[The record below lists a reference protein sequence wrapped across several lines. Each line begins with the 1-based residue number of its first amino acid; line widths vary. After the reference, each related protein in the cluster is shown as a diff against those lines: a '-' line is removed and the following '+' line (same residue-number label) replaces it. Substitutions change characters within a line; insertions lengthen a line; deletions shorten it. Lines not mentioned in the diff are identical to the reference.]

1 MMALAAVAVQLL
13 VATSMI
19 WGHHHH
25 HEDHDHDHGP
35 LHEEQCELCLAV
47 NIDRAFDG
55 NQGAVP
61 VEAAPLFVAQT
72 IEERR
77 EITRA
82 VRTLRARG
90 PPA

>member
-1 MMALAAVAVQLL
+1 MMALAAVVVQLL
-13 VATSMI
+13 FATSMI

-25 HEDHDHDHGP
+25 DDHDHDHGP

-47 NIDRAFDG
+47 NVDRAFDG
-55 NQGAVP
+55 NQGAVL
-61 VEAAPLFVAQT
+61 VEAAPLFVAPA